1 MTSAPKTSVKKSTKE
16 VSGQLSK
23 VVGNPKSSKTLSRK
37 SSGGLKKNLSVSDK
51 FDLGTKAK
59 VEKEVSLDMFM
70 LGDDLLSDDDTLD
83 TGNSLD
89 QSDFPILKRLN
100 KQKKKKKQKD

>member
-37 SSGGLKKNLSVSDK
+37 SSGGLKKKLDVSDK
-51 FDLGTKAK
+51 FDPVTKVK
-59 VEKEVSLDMFM
+59 SEKEVSLDMFM
-70 LGDDLLSDDDTLD
+70 LGDDLLSDDDILD
-83 TGNSLD
+83 TGNSVD
-89 QSDFPILKRLN
+89 QNVFPILKKLN
-100 KQKKKKKQKD
+100 KSKKKKQKD